1 MDGGQFQGKAC
12 WDVEM
17 KWRVAK
23 AQSVKCHKECQAEL
37 EASAWGSSSVEVST
51 GGWYWN

>member
-1 MDGGQFQGKAC
+1 
-12 WDVEM
+12 M

-37 EASAWGSSSVEVST
+37 EVSAWGSSSVEVSMVV
-51 GGWYWN
+51 GIGIKG